1 MDHRGAQHVS
11 ITRSDDK
18 CQITLLFAI
27 TKSDSVVKTH
37 EAMTDKEA
45 LTRKGFEKKKNRTSL
60 PTFYSISSLSLC
72 VINASLSR

>member
-45 LTRKGFEKKKNRTSL
+45 LTRKGFEKKKTTGL
-60 PTFYSISSLSLC
+60 LYLLFILFLLC
-72 VINASLSR
+72 LFVL

>member
-45 LTRKGFEKKKNRTSL
+45 LTRKGFEKNKKQQDFFTYFL
-60 PTFYSISSLSLC
+60 FYFFFVSLC
-72 VINASLSR
+72 YKR